1 MRQLVRRLLLLLVTM
16 ALAAGADCV
25 SECAGPVCSDLSN
38 HSDSCVE
45 ARAKCQNK
53 CANQKSWGAIAYS
66 PKDKA
71 RGWSE
76 GFADLSQAQQKA
88 LDTCSVRG
96 AACKLWVWYNN
107 GCGALA
113 ADGEIVTFG
122 TAEVRANADQRALLE
137 CKKAGGKKCVVEV
150 SQCSR

>member
-1 MRQLVRRLLLLLVTM
+1 MSLIRPLLLLLVTM
-16 ALAAGADCV
+16 HLGADCV
-25 SECAGPVCSDLSN
+25 SECAGPVCSDLTN
-38 HSDSCVE
+38 QTDSCVDI
-45 ARAKCQNK
+45 RAKCQSK

-88 LDTCSVRG
+88 LDNCSVRG
-96 AACKLWVWYNN
+96 AACKLRVWYNN
-107 GCGALA
+107 SCGALA
-113 ADGEIVTFG
+113 ADGDIVTFG
-122 TAEVRANADQRALLE
+122 TSDVRANADQRVLLE

>member
-1 MRQLVRRLLLLLVTM
+1 MRQLILTLLFLLATLH
-16 ALAAGADCV
+16 LGADCV
-25 SECAGPVCSDLSN
+25 SECAAPVCSDLSN
-38 HSDSCVE
+38 HSDACVDL
-45 ARAKCQNK
+45 RAKCQTK
-53 CANQKSWGAIAYS
+53 CAKQKSWGAIAYS

-88 LDTCSVRG
+88 LDNCAVRG

-107 GCGALA
+107 SCGALA
-113 ADGEIVTFG
+113 VDGEIVMFG